1 MVPAMIAGRKLRV
14 VGQPE
19 RTVEVFIGSPVL
31 DFDPDFP
38 GVWGC
43 PVSIAGIAGLSTD
56 RALGE
61 DSLQALL
68 LAVEL
73 VRKKLDES
81 GLVLTWLDEEPG
93 HVCIPRTMMAYALGA
108 QLAREVEQYVEDRT
122 STLTK

>member
-1 MVPAMIAGRKLRV
+1 M
-14 VGQPE
+14 
-19 RTVEVFIGSPVL
+19 
-31 DFDPDFP
+31 
-38 GVWGC
+38 
-43 PVSIAGIAGLSTD
+43 
-56 RALGE
+56 
-61 DSLQALL
+61 
-68 LAVEL
+68 EL